1 MTLFNYRFSQQ
12 PRSNKNSS
20 TTPDSAGVPVKK
32 SRWLAAAYV
41 AAVAGASWL
50 AFDIPAP
57 DARSIVASLT
67 PIAAM
72 HCVGA
77 RSAAIEC
84 TLPDRGTAKPVAGA
98 IPAR

>member
-1 MTLFNYRFSQQ
+1 MTLFNHRTSQQ
-12 PRSNKNSS
+12 SRSNKNSPPS
-20 TTPDSAGVPVKK
+20 PEPAHRPIQK
-32 SRWLAAAYV
+32 SRWLAAASV
-41 AAVAGASWL
+41 AAVVGASWL

-84 TLPDRGTAKPVAGA
+84 TLPDRAAAKPVAA
-98 IPAR
+98 TIPAR